1 MATTIVMPKM
11 GYDMREGTVVRW
23 YKREGE
29 AVARGEVIA
38 DIETDKATVE
48 FEAYT
53 AGVLQRLVAVEG
65 MPVPVGEAIAVIGEP
80 GEIAAAAMPT
90 AAVETAA
97 GAVEVA
103 AADAVVG
110 DGDRAADDDGVETA
124 AVAAVRA
131 DREVRAS
138 PLARRLARERGIE
151 LGLVA
156 GSGPGGRVVEKDV
169 LEYAA
174 AAVSGVGDG
183 AAATATAAVG
193 WVLASP
199 LARRLARE
207 RGIELGLVAGSGPA
221 GRVIERDVLGYVA
234 PAAVLEEAAVA
245 VERAVEGVAADT
257 GGPAAVEAAGV
268 VEERVTE
275 ETVGL
280 AASGVAVVEVEES
293 VGTVAVAAGDAAA
306 PGVMEEGVGA
316 AAVEVDGE
324 AADVAADGTATV
336 VAEGAPAVVDA
347 DGMAVVDA
355 DRVEEGIVTVEAA
368 AEGGIEERVVGVETA
383 AVVGEPVGETAAV
396 VGEPVEEAAVVGEA
410 AVAGEGVEGR
420 VGLSRMR
427 QAIAR
432 VTGDSK
438 RDAPHFYVTAEV
450 DMGKAMSLRR
460 DINDALPGE
469 SRVSVNDLVVRAC
482 AMGLGR
488 HPKFNA
494 FFRGDHLQ
502 YNAAVNIGI
511 AITLESGLIVPG
523 ISHCERKGLVEIAAA
538 SKDLIARAQSGA
550 LRQEEYGDTTFSVS
564 NLGMFAV
571 DSFAAIIFPPHAAV
585 LAVGTVR
592 EQPVVREGQLAV
604 GQVMKATL
612 STDHRVADGAE
623 AAEFLVEVKGLLEN
637 PVKLLL

>member
-1 MATTIVMPKM
+1 MPKM

-65 MPVPVGEAIAVIGEP
+65 RPVPVGEAIAVIGEP

-97 GAVEVA
+97 GAVA
-103 AADAVVG
+103 AGAADAVVEPAAVG
-110 DGDRAADDDGVETA
+110 AADDDGVFVDGETAADGVAAAVRDEGEVRASPLARRLARERGIELATVAGSGPGGRIVEKDILEYAAAVAGVGDGALVTA
-124 AVAAVRA
+124 AVAATAPVGW
-131 DREVRAS
+131 VLAS

-156 GSGPGGRVVEKDV
+156 GSGPGGRVVE
-169 LEYAA
+169 
-174 AAVSGVGDG
+174 
-183 AAATATAAVG
+183 
-193 WVLASP
+193 
-199 LARRLARE
+199 
-207 RGIELGLVAGSGPA
+207 
-221 GRVIERDVLGYVA
+221 RDVLGYVA
-234 PAAVLEEAAVA
+234 AAAVDDEVA
-245 VERAVEGVAADT
+245 VEVVPAVVAVPAAD
-257 GGPAAVEAAGV
+257 AAGV
-268 VEERVTE
+268 VEEG
-275 ETVGL
+275 VGT
-280 AASGVAVVEVEES
+280 AADVSAMEGVAPAVADGMEEGMAAADGDRDGVAEGATPAVAVESVTVEAAGWETAAAVGDRLEDGAVKVEES
-293 VGTVAVAAGDAAA
+293 VGVETAGDAA
-306 PGVMEEGVGA
+306 G
-316 AAVEVDGE
+316 
-324 AADVAADGTATV
+324 
-336 VAEGAPAVVDA
+336 AEGAALV
-347 DGMAVVDA
+347 
-355 DRVEEGIVTVEAA
+355 
-368 AEGGIEERVVGVETA
+368 GG
-383 AVVGEPVGETAAV
+383 P
-396 VGEPVEEAAVVGEA
+396 
-410 AVAGEGVEGR
+410 AGEGVAEAVGDGVEGR

-450 DMGKAMSLRR
+450 DMGKAMVLRR
-460 DINDALPGE
+460 EINDALPGE
-469 SRVSVNDLVVRAC
+469 QRVSVNDLVVRAC
-482 AMGLGR
+482 AMGLGI

-523 ISHCERKGLVEIAAA
+523 ISHCEGKSLVEIAAA

-564 NLGMFAV
+564 NLGMFEV

-623 AAEFLVEVKGLLEN
+623 AAQFLVEVKGLLEN
-637 PVKLLL
+637 PVRLLL